1 LAAFFE
7 NARSR
12 EEAQR
17 EASRRN
23 TAQQQQAYLR
33 LASTSGHCHSPQLP
47 HLLMRQLFSTATAN
61 VTADQLTDLH
71 FKLSLGR
78 HWPLTAPPPTPPPTA
93 AARPEAAP
101 LKSRQKPSI
110 SSAKWQQKHR
120 KHASESFLHEPA
132 EIFAD
137 FARNFAIVISS
148 QIIRRQPAAAATPVC
163 APQRPPLQP
172 RHPGTGNHF
181 IECCRSSAAVV
192 AAANA
197 ATSVAAASPIGRQSS
212 PFFCSA
218 CWASPACST
227 PVRPTQL
234 KPQPSSFPTSPKMRQ
249 RRLLRRSRP
258 PPALGRR
265 RRRGVGALWNN
276 LVNAVGLAPSRP
288 GDNELAERAK
298 ILFSENQF
306 NLVASDLMALNRT
319 LPDYRMSACQTKL
332 YPDRLPTT
340 SVVIVFHNEAWSTLL
355 RTVHSVIDRS
365 CAGCLKEVILVDDS
379 STRPFLGKPLDEYT
393 ATLSTPTR
401 VLRMSS
407 RSGLIRAR
415 LRGASVAQGDTIT
428 FLDAHCEATTGWL
441 EPLLAEIKRNRRA
454 QFPIR
459 AASDST
465 WGGFN
470 WRLNFR
476 WYPVPQ
482 REFDRRKQDRSMPL
496 YTPTMAGGLFTID
509 RRYFFEIGAYDS
521 GMEIW
526 GGENLEMS
534 FRVWMCGGH
543 LLLVTCSRVGH
554 VFRKISP
561 YSWPGGVANI
571 LNKNAMRTAAVWMD
585 DYKDLLLR
593 INPALRS
600 VAYGDVTARLKLKAK
615 LNCKSFGWYLEN
627 IYPESH
633 FPANARYL
641 GPMGNS
647 RYKMC
652 ADTMGHQAHAKLGL
666 GPCHGQGG
674 NQLFAW
680 GADNRLRSDDVCW
693 SLAYS
698 GAELT
703 LETCDDADSKQL
715 FAADSAGGSS
725 FRVRHVYTGL
735 CMGVPLLAA
744 QPKSQPAMAACGRGD
759 EQLWQMD

>member
-1 LAAFFE
+1 GD
-7 NARSR
+7 S
-12 EEAQR
+12 
-17 EASRRN
+17 
-23 TAQQQQAYLR
+23 QQQQPLLSAHHSGLR
-33 LASTSGHCHSPQLP
+33 CS
-47 HLLMRQLFSTATAN
+47 
-61 VTADQLTDLH
+61 
-71 FKLSLGR
+71 
-78 HWPLTAPPPTPPPTA
+78 
-93 AARPEAAP
+93 
-101 LKSRQKPSI
+101 
-110 SSAKWQQKHR
+110 
-120 KHASESFLHEPA
+120 
-132 EIFAD
+132 
-137 FARNFAIVISS
+137 
-148 QIIRRQPAAAATPVC
+148 
-163 APQRPPLQP
+163 P

-181 IECCRSSAAVV
+181 IECCRSSAAAV

-197 ATSVAAASPIGRQSS
+197 ATSVAAASPIVVAVLLLSLLGLACLLYAGSPNPVEASAVELSNVAKDAAASSSS
-212 PFFCSA
+212 P
-218 CWASPACST
+218 
-227 PVRPTQL
+227 L
-234 KPQPSSFPTSPKMRQ
+234 PSS
-249 RRLLRRSRP
+249 
-258 PPALGRR
+258 AGLGGGGGAG
-265 RRRGVGALWNN
+265 GVGALWNN

-288 GDNELAERAK
+288 GDNGAAVVVPPELAERAK

-306 NLVASDLMALNRT
+306 NLRLNGAEPDAARLSNVC
-319 LPDYRMSACQTKL
+319 LPDQAVPGSAAH
-332 YPDRLPTT
+332 T

-454 QFPIR
+454 VACPIIDVISEQNFQYVP
-459 AASDST
+459 ASDST

-633 FPANARYL
+633 FPANA
-641 GPMGNS
+641 S

-680 GADNRLRSDDVCW
+680 GADNRLRSDD
-693 SLAYS
+693 
-698 GAELT
+698 
-703 LETCDDADSKQL
+703 TCDDADSKQL

-744 QPKSQPAMAACGRGD
+744 QPKSQPAMVACGRGD
-759 EQLWQMD
+759 EQLWQMDGFK

>member
-1 LAAFFE
+1 QRRGRLS
-7 NARSR
+7 NRS
-12 EEAQR
+12 
-17 EASRRN
+17 
-23 TAQQQQAYLR
+23 
-33 LASTSGHCHSPQLP
+33 
-47 HLLMRQLFSTATAN
+47 
-61 VTADQLTDLH
+61 
-71 FKLSLGR
+71 
-78 HWPLTAPPPTPPPTA
+78 
-93 AARPEAAP
+93 
-101 LKSRQKPSI
+101 
-110 SSAKWQQKHR
+110 
-120 KHASESFLHEPA
+120 
-132 EIFAD
+132 
-137 FARNFAIVISS
+137 
-148 QIIRRQPAAAATPVC
+148 
-163 APQRPPLQP
+163 
-172 RHPGTGNHF
+172 
-181 IECCRSSAAVV
+181 AVV
-192 AAANA
+192 AVLLLSLLGLACLLYAGSPNPVEA
-197 ATSVAAASPIGRQSS
+197 SAVELFNVAKDAAASSSS
-212 PFFCSA
+212 P
-218 CWASPACST
+218 
-227 PVRPTQL
+227 L
-234 KPQPSSFPTSPKMRQ
+234 PSS
-249 RRLLRRSRP
+249 
-258 PPALGRR
+258 AGLGGGGGAG
-265 RRRGVGALWNN
+265 GVGALWNN

-288 GDNELAERAK
+288 GDNGAAVVVPPELAERAK

-454 QFPIR
+454 VACPIIDVISEQNFQYVP
-459 AASDST
+459 ASDST

-744 QPKSQPAMAACGRGD
+744 QPKSQPAMVACGRGD
-759 EQLWQMD
+759 EQLWQMDGFK